1 MVIFGTPHPVLTFK
15 PDFAFKLQ
23 IREPIPKPVTPIPIT
38 PIGELIVHV
47 GTYNLLL
54 NKRLTLLVAI
64 ANLRSARLVAI
75 AFVLCQIK
83 VHVYFETRM
92 IMIDIFAIISLH
104 NV

>member
-38 PIGELIVHV
+38 PIGELIVHF

-64 ANLRSARLVAI
+64 ANLRSARLVAT
-75 AFVLCQIK
+75 AFVLSDQGSCL
-83 VHVYFETRM
+83 F
-92 IMIDIFAIISLH
+92 
-104 NV
+104 